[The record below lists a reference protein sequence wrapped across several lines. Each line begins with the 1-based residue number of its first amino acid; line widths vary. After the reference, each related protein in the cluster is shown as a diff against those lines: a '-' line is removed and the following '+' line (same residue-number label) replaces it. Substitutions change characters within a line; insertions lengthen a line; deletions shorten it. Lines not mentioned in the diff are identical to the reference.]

1 MSTPSDRT
9 PSLLVDP
16 AAILPRVTGRR
27 TSLLQ
32 PDLDANEDAIR
43 ARIEGKRVLVTG
55 AAGSIGSATVKQL
68 IAYRPALV
76 AAVDVNENTMV
87 ELVRDVRSRVD
98 LDVGDALRTTI
109 VDFGSHLGERFIE
122 LVGPFD
128 LVLHFAAMKHVRGER
143 DVFSLSRLIETNV
156 LAVDRFLAA
165 LKRQGPCDVFA
176 VSTDKACRPTNLM
189 GASKRFMEQVVFWH
203 ADHPGSL
210 LSGPEGPPLRRAAC
224 TRFAN
229 VAFSDGSLLAG
240 FLHRIRKH
248 QPLAG
253 PSDVRRYFITEDE
266 AGQLCLLTAALAQT
280 KQIVVP
286 RLDPAADLK
295 RLDEIAEI
303 VLDACGYTPRRY
315 ESDEQ
320 ARRAAARDIA
330 EGHYP
335 CCFTPSD
342 TSGEKPAEELVAP
355 DERLA
360 ASPFGALDVIAE
372 SPMVDTT
379 TLTEVLSALAAE
391 VARPDPATTKPR
403 IVDLIRRA
411 VPQLAHIETGRN
423 LDQKM

>member
-210 LSGPEGPPLRRAAC
+210 LSGPEGDRRAH
-224 TRFAN
+224 
-229 VAFSDGSLLAG
+229 V
-240 FLHRIRKH
+240 
-248 QPLAG
+248 
-253 PSDVRRYFITEDE
+253 
-266 AGQLCLLTAALAQT
+266 
-280 KQIVVP
+280 
-286 RLDPAADLK
+286 
-295 RLDEIAEI
+295 
-303 VLDACGYTPRRY
+303 
-315 ESDEQ
+315 
-320 ARRAAARDIA
+320 
-330 EGHYP
+330 
-335 CCFTPSD
+335 
-342 TSGEKPAEELVAP
+342 
-355 DERLA
+355 
-360 ASPFGALDVIAE
+360 
-372 SPMVDTT
+372 
-379 TLTEVLSALAAE
+379 
-391 VARPDPATTKPR
+391 
-403 IVDLIRRA
+403 
-411 VPQLAHIETGRN
+411 
-423 LDQKM
+423 